1 MEESHYMWILTVPVC
16 ISLIS
21 SIGIIIFF
29 YIITELLFYL
39 LVVFLINV
47 VRVLLTKLH
56 PCSANPAPLALKKA
70 VRATLILV
78 ILTNHLSVIKN

>member
-21 SIGIIIFF
+21 SIGIIIF
-29 YIITELLFYL
+29 YWKLITLLKYL
-39 LVVFLINV
+39 LLVFLINV

-78 ILTNHLSVIKN
+78 ILINHLSII